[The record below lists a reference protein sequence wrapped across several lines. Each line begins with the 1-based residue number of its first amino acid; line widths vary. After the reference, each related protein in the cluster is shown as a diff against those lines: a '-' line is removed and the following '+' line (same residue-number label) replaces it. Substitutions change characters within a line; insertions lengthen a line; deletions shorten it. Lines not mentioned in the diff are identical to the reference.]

1 VSKPT
6 KFDYKGEWVDAV
18 ELEFEVKQGGLLI
31 VQLEDGTSLRLS
43 VTPTKIVRVNAY
55 NDAGE
60 PIYQLRW
67 GSNIA
72 ASVPVE
78 LLRPPTPKKKD

>member
-1 VSKPT
+1 MAKPT
-6 KFDYKGEWVDAV
+6 KLDYKGEWIDAV
-18 ELEFEVKQGGLLI
+18 ELEFEVKQVGLLT

-43 VTPTKIVRVNAY
+43 VTPTKIVKLNAY

-78 LLRPPTPKKKD
+78 LLKAPTPKKKD